1 MRQRIAAV
9 LSKFARRTPGCCS
22 SSRPSLEQLEDRCLP
37 STGMMMGMPMPPM
50 NSPVMGMPG
59 MTMPLTN
66 MPSMGMN
73 MMSTGMNPNLVT
85 AIDHL
90 FTDFDQTMQ
99 QVLASKSPQ
108 QFLMNEAHMSQVLA
122 TDLAQ
127 IRMLM

>member
-1 MRQRIAAV
+1 MRHWIATV
-9 LSKFARRTPGCCS
+9 LSKLARRTPGFTS
-22 SSRPSLEQLEDRCLP
+22 SYRPILEQLEDRCLP
-37 STGMMMGMPMPPM
+37 STSMMMGMPMPPM
-50 NSPVMGMPG
+50 NNSPMGMPA
-59 MTMPLTN
+59 MTMPSPN